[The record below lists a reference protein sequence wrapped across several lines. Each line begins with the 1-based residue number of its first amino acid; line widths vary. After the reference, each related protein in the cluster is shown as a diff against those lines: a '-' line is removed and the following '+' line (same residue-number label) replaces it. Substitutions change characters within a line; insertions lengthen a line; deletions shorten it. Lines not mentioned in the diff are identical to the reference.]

1 MVASAEESYQ
11 GMDMGDLLE
20 QLLAVGAAVE
30 DKDKEVAL
38 AEVDIE
44 EWEPEEASV
53 LVVLEL
59 VPELV
64 PVLELELE
72 LELELGLVPELVLEP
87 ELAVDLELA
96 VD

>member
-1 MVASAEESYQ
+1 VVASAEESYQ

-59 VPELV
+59 VPEL
-64 PVLELELE
+64 
-72 LELELGLVPELVLEP
+72 ELGLVPELVLEP